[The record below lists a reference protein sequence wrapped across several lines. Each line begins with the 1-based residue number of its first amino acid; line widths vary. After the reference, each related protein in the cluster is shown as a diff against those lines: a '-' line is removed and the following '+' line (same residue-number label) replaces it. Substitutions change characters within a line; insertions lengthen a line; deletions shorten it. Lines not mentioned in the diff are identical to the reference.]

1 MKILYEDAVMLAA
14 VKPQGMPAQADKTGD
29 LDLLSAL
36 EEYTGQ
42 PLGLLHRLDRPVGGV
57 MLFAKE
63 KRAEAFLAKEIQ
75 EHRLK
80 KAYLTVL
87 CGRLPAAEGGL
98 EDYLLKNART
108 NLSEVVSKERKG
120 AKRAALRYRR
130 LAEEETE
137 QGVLTLAE
145 IELETGR
152 HHQIRVQTAHAGVPI
167 WGDKKYNKGFPKRG
181 KTEIAALVLPLGGHP
196 SRYETA
202 VFLYRQARRGA
213 VFTFFGRINGIVRSI
228 LCNFQ

>member
-63 KRAEAFLAKEIQ
+63 KRTEAFLAKEIQ
-75 EHRLK
+75 AHRLK

-108 NLSEVVSKERKG
+108 NLSEVVSKERKAQSVPLCG
-120 AKRAALRYRR
+120 IGGLRREKR
-130 LAEEETE
+130 
-137 QGVLTLAE
+137 
-145 IELETGR
+145 
-152 HHQIRVQTAHAGVPI
+152 
-167 WGDKKYNKGFPKRG
+167 
-181 KTEIAALVLPLGGHP
+181 
-196 SRYETA
+196 SRA
-202 VFLYRQARRGA
+202 
-213 VFTFFGRINGIVRSI
+213 
-228 LCNFQ
+228 C

>member
-63 KRAEAFLAKEIQ
+63 KRTEAFLAKEIQ
-75 EHRLK
+75 AHRLK

-120 AKRAALRYRR
+120 RKACRSAVSAACGERNGAGRA
-130 LAEEETE
+130 
-137 QGVLTLAE
+137 
-145 IELETGR
+145 
-152 HHQIRVQTAHAGVPI
+152 
-167 WGDKKYNKGFPKRG
+167 D
-181 KTEIAALVLPLGGHP
+181 LGGN
-196 SRYETA
+196 RA
-202 VFLYRQARRGA
+202 GNRQASPDSRPDFSCRRAHLG
-213 VFTFFGRINGIVRSI
+213 G
-228 LCNFQ
+228 

>member
-130 LAEEETE
+130 QRRSEAREN
-137 QGVLTLAE
+137 
-145 IELETGR
+145 
-152 HHQIRVQTAHAGVPI
+152 
-167 WGDKKYNKGFPKRG
+167 GDC
-181 KTEIAALVLPLGGHP
+181 ALVLPLRGHP

>member
-36 EEYTGQ
+36 EEDTGQ

-63 KRAEAFLAKEIQ
+63 KQAEAFLAKEIQ

-80 KAYLTVL
+80 KSYLTVL
-87 CGRLPAAEGGL
+87 CGRLPAEEGKC

-108 NLSEVVSKERKG
+108 NLSAVVSKERKG
-120 AKRAALRYRR
+120 AKRAVLRYRR
-130 LAEEETE
+130 LAERETE
-137 QGVLTLAE
+137 MGVLTLAE

-152 HHQIRVQTAHAGVPI
+152 HHQIRVQMAHAGVPI
-167 WGDKKYNKGFPKRG
+167 WGDKKYNRNFPKRG
-181 KTEIAALVLPLGGHP
+181 KTDIALWSYRLEGIHP
-196 SRYETA
+196 QTKERFSFTA
-202 VFLYRQARRGA
+202 KPKQEPFSLFAEEL
-213 VFTFFGRINGIVRSI
+213 TE
-228 LCNFQ
+228 L

>member
-1 MKILYEDAVMLAA
+1 
-14 VKPQGMPAQADKTGD
+14 
-29 LDLLSAL
+29 
-36 EEYTGQ
+36 
-42 PLGLLHRLDRPVGGV
+42 

-63 KRAEAFLAKEIQ
+63 KRTEAFLAKEIQ
-75 EHRLK
+75 AHRLK

-130 LAEEETE
+130 LAERETE

-152 HHQIRVQTAHAGVPI
+152 HHQIRVQTSHAGVPI

-181 KTEIAALVLPLGGHP
+181 KTEIALWSYRLEASIPIRNSRFPLPP
-196 SRYETA
+196 SPKGSR
-202 VFLYRQARRGA
+202 FH
-213 VFTFFGRINGIVRSI
+213 FFRKN
-228 LCNFQ
+228 

>member
-36 EEYTGQ
+36 EEYTKQ

-63 KRAEAFLAKEIQ
+63 KQAEAFLAKEIQ

-80 KAYLTVL
+80 KTYLTVL
-87 CGRLPAAEGGL
+87 CGKLPVEEGRW

-120 AKRAALRYRR
+120 AKHAALRYRR
-130 LAEEETE
+130 LAEKETE
-137 QGVLTLAE
+137 QGGLTLAE

-152 HHQIRVQTAHAGVPI
+152 HHQIRVQTSHAGVPI
-167 WGDKKYNKGFPKRG
+167 WGDKKYNKTLPKRG
-181 KTEIAALVLPLGGHP
+181 RTEIALWSYRLEGIHP
-196 SRYETA
+196 QTKEKFSFTA
-202 VFLYRQARRGA
+202 KPEKDPFSLFAEEL
-213 VFTFFGRINGIVRSI
+213 TE
-228 LCNFQ
+228 L

>member
-98 EDYLLKNART
+98 DSEKRT
-108 NLSEVVSKERKG
+108 HEPFRSGFQGEKGRKACRSAVSAACGERNG
-120 AKRAALRYRR
+120 AGRA
-130 LAEEETE
+130 
-137 QGVLTLAE
+137 
-145 IELETGR
+145 
-152 HHQIRVQTAHAGVPI
+152 
-167 WGDKKYNKGFPKRG
+167 D
-181 KTEIAALVLPLGGHP
+181 LGGN
-196 SRYETA
+196 RA
-202 VFLYRQARRGA
+202 GNRQASPDSRPDFSCRRAHLG
-213 VFTFFGRINGIVRSI
+213 G
-228 LCNFQ
+228 

>member
-63 KRAEAFLAKEIQ
+63 KRTEAFLAKEIQ
-75 EHRLK
+75 AHRLK

-120 AKRAALRYRR
+120 AKR
-130 LAEEETE
+130 
-137 QGVLTLAE
+137 VLTLAE

-167 WGDKKYNKGFPKRG
+167 WGDKKYNKGVPKRG
-181 KTEIAALVLPLGGHP
+181 KTEIALWSYRLEGIHP
-196 SRYETA
+196 DTKQPFSFTA
-202 VFLYRQARRGA
+202 KPEGEPFSL
-213 VFTFFGRINGIVRSI
+213 FSEELTE
-228 LCNFQ
+228 L

>member
-63 KRAEAFLAKEIQ
+63 KRTEAFLAKEIQ

-130 LAEEETE
+130 LAERETE

-152 HHQIRVQTAHAGVPI
+152 VACRRRIQACP
-167 WGDKKYNKGFPKRG
+167 PRG
-181 KTEIAALVLPLGGHP
+181 IKNITKA
-196 SRYETA
+196 
-202 VFLYRQARRGA
+202 
-213 VFTFFGRINGIVRSI
+213 VRSGAKRRLRSGLTAWRASI
-228 LCNFQ
+228 PIRNSRFPLPPSPKGSCFHFFRKN

>member
-108 NLSEVVSKERKG
+108 FPKWFP
-120 AKRAALRYRR
+120 RR
-130 LAEEETE
+130 E
-137 QGVLTLAE
+137 
-145 IELETGR
+145 
-152 HHQIRVQTAHAGVPI
+152 RVQSVPLCGI
-167 WGDKKYNKGFPKRG
+167 GGLRRKKR
-181 KTEIAALVLPLGGHP
+181 
-196 SRYETA
+196 SRA
-202 VFLYRQARRGA
+202 
-213 VFTFFGRINGIVRSI
+213 
-228 LCNFQ
+228 C

>member
-1 MKILYEDAVMLAA
+1 MKILYEDTVMLAA

-36 EEYTGQ
+36 EEDTGQ
-42 PLGLLHRLDRPVGGV
+42 PLGLLHRMDRPVGGV

-63 KRAEAFLAKEIQ
+63 KQAEAFLAKEIQ

-80 KAYLTVL
+80 KSYLTVL
-87 CGRLPAAEGGL
+87 CGRLPAEEGKC

-108 NLSEVVSKERKG
+108 NLSAVVSKERKG
-120 AKRAALRYRR
+120 AKRAVLRYRR
-130 LAEEETE
+130 LAERETE
-137 QGVLTLAE
+137 MGVLTLAE

-167 WGDKKYNKGFPKRG
+167 WGDKKYNRNFPKRG
-181 KTEIAALVLPLGGHP
+181 KTDIALWSYRLEGIHP
-196 SRYETA
+196 QTKERFSFTA
-202 VFLYRQARRGA
+202 KPEQEPFSLFAEEL
-213 VFTFFGRINGIVRSI
+213 TE
-228 LCNFQ
+228 L

>member
-1 MKILYEDAVMLAA
+1 MKILYEDAVILAA

-36 EEYTGQ
+36 EEYTKQ

-63 KRAEAFLAKEIQ
+63 KQAEAFLAKEIQ

-80 KAYLTVL
+80 KTYLTVL
-87 CGRLPAAEGGL
+87 CGRLPAEEGRW

-108 NLSEVVSKERKG
+108 NLSEVVSRERKG

-130 LAEEETE
+130 LAERETE
-137 QGVLTLAE
+137 QGALTLAE

-152 HHQIRVQTAHAGVPI
+152 HHQIRVQTSHAGVPI
-167 WGDKKYNKGFPKRG
+167 WGDKKYNKTLPKRG
-181 KTEIAALVLPLGGHP
+181 RTEIALWSYRLEGIHP
-196 SRYETA
+196 QTKEKFSFTA
-202 VFLYRQARRGA
+202 KPEKDPFSLFAEEL
-213 VFTFFGRINGIVRSI
+213 TE
-228 LCNFQ
+228 L